1 MVPSLCWV
9 ARLLSGA
16 SSETPLGG
24 TQDPALYQ
32 VSEQVLL
39 LSQGWDPLVWRN
51 GYGLS
56 PALGP

>member
-1 MVPSLCWV
+1 MIPSLCWV

-24 TQDPALYQ
+24 TQDPALDQ

-39 LSQGWDPLVWRN
+39 LSQGWDPPVWRN
-51 GYGLS
+51 GYGRVPL
-56 PALGP
+56 